1 MHWHQLDIEQV
12 ADQLDSDLSRGLN
25 DEQVIATRRKY
36 GINEL
41 QQGGL
46 RSPLEILAEQFKS
59 VMILLLLVSSA
70 ISLVLGEYIDA
81 IAILVIVGMN
91 ATLGLIQDYRAERA
105 LAALRQLSAPVARV
119 KRSGVT
125 LEIPAKE
132 LVPGDLVL
140 IEAGNSIPADGRLVE
155 CANLKADESP
165 LTGESL
171 PVEKQT
177 PPLVEGDQPLGDRRN
192 MVYMGTS
199 VTYGHGRFLVTAT
212 GMNSEL
218 GHIARSLES
227 VRAEDTPLQRR
238 LGQLGR
244 SLAVIAV
251 AIVALVFV
259 LGIARGEQP
268 RLMFMTAISLAVAVV
283 PEGLP
288 AVATVALTIG
298 ARRMFMQ
305 NALIRKLPAVET
317 LGSVTVI
324 CSDKTGT
331 LTQNRMT
338 VTILDVA
345 GERLDLT
352 ESTTAMDVPNASNSG
367 KLNSEFAQ
375 PTPRLHR
382 DISPTL
388 ALLLLSA
395 EICNDAEVTV
405 DTNGN
410 ITNSLGDPTET
421 ALIVASEWMGLRKK
435 RIDSILPRIDEW
447 PFDSE
452 RKCMSTLHSVLLP
465 QRLEENVTA
474 TEFAALNGLRDVG
487 KLQVTKGAVDN
498 LLENC
503 TYVWMDGQPVRIDEY
518 ARGRIEFAS
527 DELSGNGMR
536 VLGVAF
542 RPMDDGEPIAEKE
555 LIFLGMVGMI
565 DPPRP
570 EVRAAVARCRE
581 AGIRPIMITGDH
593 PQTASR
599 IASELDISRDGKV
612 LSGVEVDRLTDAEL
626 RNAVN
631 ATSVFAR
638 VSPKHKLQLVQLL
651 QDQGH
656 VVAMTGDGVN
666 DAPALKQ
673 AHIGV
678 AMGISGTDVSKE
690 ASQMVLLDDNFA
702 TIVNATEQ
710 GRIVYDN
717 IRKFILYVLTGNF
730 GEVLVMLLGPLLG
743 YSMPLLPL
751 QILWINLVTD
761 GLPGLALAI
770 EPGERDTMRRP
781 PQSSSQHV
789 LHGLAGRILV
799 FGTLT
804 GTLALIAAILASSG
818 TVSNTGAA
826 DESKSQT
833 MIFTTLTLSQMAL
846 ALSIRSTRHS
856 LFTIGF
862 ASNPLMI
869 VAILLTCILQCIVI
883 YWPPA
888 QHVFGTQSLALREI
902 FGCMLLSLLV
912 FCAAEGQKLLQSMRE
927 KTARQQPS

>member
-12 ADQLDSDLSRGLN
+12 ADQLASDLSKGLN
-25 DEQVIATRRKY
+25 DEQVIAARQKF

-46 RSPLEILAEQFKS
+46 RSPWEILAEQFKS
-59 VMILLLLVSSA
+59 VMIVLLLVSSA
-70 ISLVLGEYIDA
+70 ISLVLGEYVDS

-119 KRSGVT
+119 RRKGIT

-140 IEAGNSIPADGRLVE
+140 IEAGNSIPADGRIVE
-155 CANLKADESP
+155 NANLKVDESP
-165 LTGESL
+165 LTGESI

-177 PPLVEGDQPLGDRRN
+177 VPLDKGDQSLGDRRN
-192 MVYMGTS
+192 MVFMGTS
-199 VTYGHGRFLVTAT
+199 ATYGHGRLLVTAT

-218 GHIARSLES
+218 GRIARSLES

-244 SLAVIAV
+244 ALAGIAV
-251 AIVALVFV
+251 AIVALVFA

-298 ARRMFMQ
+298 ARRMFLQ

-352 ESTTAMDVPNASNSG
+352 ESIPATDFPVSAPPFKPHTS
-367 KLNSEFAQ
+367 FAI
-375 PTPRLHR
+375 PTPRTHR

-388 ALLLLSA
+388 ALLLLGA
-395 EICNDAEVTV
+395 EICNDAEVTL
-405 DTNGN
+405 DADGN
-410 ITNSLGDPTET
+410 IANALGDPTET

-435 RIDSILPRIDEW
+435 RVDSILPRIGEW

-465 QRLEENVTA
+465 QRPEEDLTA
-474 TEFAALNGLRDVG
+474 AEFAALHNLRDVG

-498 LLENC
+498 LLDNC

-542 RPMDDGEPIAEKE
+542 RPMDDGDSIAERE

-581 AGIRPIMITGDH
+581 AGIRPILITGDH
-593 PQTASR
+593 PQTAVR
-599 IASELDISRDGKV
+599 IASDLDISRDGKV
-612 LSGVEVDRLTDAEL
+612 LSGVEVDRLSDAEL

-638 VSPKHKLQLVQLL
+638 VTPKHKLQLVQLL

-717 IRKFILYVLTGNF
+717 IRKFILYVLTGNL
-730 GEVLVMLLGPLLG
+730 GEVLVMLVGPLVG

-770 EPGERDTMRRP
+770 EPGEQDTMRRP

-789 LHGLAGRILV
+789 LHGLTGRILA

-804 GTLALIAAILASSG
+804 GSLALIAAILASSG
-818 TVSNTGAA
+818 IIYEGNIANEA
-826 DESKSQT
+826 KSQT

-856 LFTIGF
+856 LFTIGL

-883 YWPPA
+883 YWQPA
-888 QHVFGTQSLALREI
+888 QHVFGTQSLTLMEI
-902 FGCMLLSLLV
+902 FECMLLSLVV
-912 FCAAEGQKLLQSMRE
+912 FCAAEGQKLVQSMRHE
-927 KTARQQPS
+927 